1 MSAKRRLVE
10 RCQRVVGLVDASKWG
25 QVAAATFARLEQVQ
39 QIISDNAAPAA
50 LVQQVRACGVEV
62 SLV

>member
-1 MSAKRRLVE
+1 M
-10 RCQRVVGLVDASKWG
+10 VDSRKWG

-39 QIISDNAAPAA
+39 QIISDEGAPSA
-50 LVQQVRACGVEV
+50 LVQQVQACGVEV